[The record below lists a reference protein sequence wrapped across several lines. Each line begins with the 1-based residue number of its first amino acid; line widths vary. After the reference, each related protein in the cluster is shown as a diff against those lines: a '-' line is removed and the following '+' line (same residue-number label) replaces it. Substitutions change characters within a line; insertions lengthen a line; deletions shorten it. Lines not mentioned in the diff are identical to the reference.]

1 MFFSYLLVLLTNIWL
16 PEFTIWEAS
25 DELGGLYG
33 CELCQ
38 AVQVHKRY
46 RDPLWLY
53 RQGSDDTEYIAFLNY
68 TFWQG
73 LKL

>member
-1 MFFSYLLVLLTNIWL
+1 MKLLFCYLHHLDSLSSLYEKLLIT
-16 PEFTIWEAS
+16 
-25 DELGGLYG
+25 LGGLYG

-46 RDPLWLY
+46 RDRLWLY
-53 RQGSDDTEYIAFLNY
+53 RQGSDVTEYTAFLNY
-68 TFWQG
+68 TLRQG